1 MINTVP
7 TKNQGW
13 TLVLPNGRQFLP
25 LIAHQSCDTLSQEM
39 LNTTMRKQTQTS
51 ALLQITGGKDEPNIN
66 YAWHFPLIFE
76 RNSLFF
82 RKIGNSRKILPFIM
96 IYAYVIAE
104 HFCLI
109 ILLDNVVKLLPRV
122 TRRVPLVEQELL
134 TLQEQLSSPP
144 VFAWLVMLNI

>member
-1 MINTVP
+1 
-7 TKNQGW
+7 
-13 TLVLPNGRQFLP
+13 
-25 LIAHQSCDTLSQEM
+25 
-39 LNTTMRKQTQTS
+39 
-51 ALLQITGGKDEPNIN
+51 
-66 YAWHFPLIFE
+66 
-76 RNSLFF
+76 
-82 RKIGNSRKILPFIM
+82 M

-122 TRRVPLVEQELL
+122 TRRVPLVEQELF